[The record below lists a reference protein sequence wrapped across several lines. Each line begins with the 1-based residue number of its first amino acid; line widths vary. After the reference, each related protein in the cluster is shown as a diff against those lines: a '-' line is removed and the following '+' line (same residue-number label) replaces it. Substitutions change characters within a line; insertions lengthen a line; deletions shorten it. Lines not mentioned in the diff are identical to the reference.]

1 MKVYL
6 NIAPKT
12 RRLAPSLWTKVLA
25 ARKVGLSGTDAQGP
39 ENLEA
44 KTKIVV
50 VVVAVVRAMDQN
62 DEHDAAVTSVLKKQ
76 DQHTPGP
83 DLYVSM
89 DPPVYK
95 LALMSA
101 LRKHNCLGMYNVTKD
116 VRLCKLFEKD
126 ASDKWRLSVP
136 GRETI
141 AQVSCSLCEIELACP
156 HNVHRLRH
164 RNI

>member
-1 MKVYL
+1 MKIFL
-6 NIAPKT
+6 NIPAKT
-12 RRLAPSLWTKVLA
+12 RRLAPGLWTEVLA
-25 ARKVGLSGTDAQGP
+25 ARKIELSGTDAQGP

-76 DQHTPGP
+76 DQHTLGP

-89 DPPVYK
+89 DPPLFK
-95 LALMSA
+95 LCLMST
-101 LRKHNCLGMYNVTKD
+101 LREHNCLGMYAVTKD
-116 VRLCKLFEKD
+116 VRLCTLFERD
-126 ASDKWRLSVP
+126 TSNVWRLSVP

-141 AQVSCSLCEIELACP
+141 AQVSCSLC
-156 HNVHRLRH
+156 V
-164 RNI
+164 